1 MAHHCLNCEA
11 AEMVLETKDVTVS
24 YKHLSA
30 VVPAV
35 TGWHCPHCGE
45 IEFTDEASSRRHMD
59 ALQELAQ
66 RQRAE
71 TRFFV
76 KATRQKLKLTQAAA
90 AKIFGGGVNAFS
102 EYERGVTQP
111 PVATIKLLKVLDKHP
126 DLLREVVE
134 A

>member
-1 MAHHCLNCEA
+1 MAHGCLNCEA

-24 YKHLSA
+24 YKHLSK

-45 IEFTDEASSRRHMD
+45 IEFTDEASSRRHID
-59 ALQELAQ
+59 AQLALVQ
-66 RQRAE
+66 RQKEE
-71 TRFFV
+71 TQEFIR
-76 KATRQKLKLTQAAA
+76 ATRQKLKLTQAKA

-111 PVATIKLLKVLDKHP
+111 PTATVKLLKVLDKHP
-126 DLLREVVE
+126 DLLQEVAE